1 MREACISS
9 AHTVTG
15 LGPNLDSL
23 WHGLM
28 AGGSAIRPLTRFA
41 TGRYLSGNASWI
53 DGLKSTDGRSGIY
66 PLLERL
72 LDGFGPVPADATLI
86 TASTKGCVDVM
97 ERLQAGLPGDPAE
110 VPMAQLLSGIA
121 ARFNLTSQGI
131 NINAACASST
141 IAVARAAAMIASG
154 RSEAVLVVCMDLV
167 SEFVFSGFSALQAL
181 SPGACRPFDRNR
193 NGLTLGEGGAALL
206 LMSRERA
213 LREGRPVLGV
223 VAGWGAAND
232 ATHITAPARD
242 GCGLIQSVRQALERA
257 AIGPQQIAAIS
268 AHGTATI
275 YNDQMELT
283 AFRTLFGERHIPM
296 NSIKGSIGHTLGAA
310 GGIEAALGLKCLKE
324 SQLPPTVGMLEP
336 EEAGEG
342 FLSRSVQQINGD
354 YLLSTNSGFGGVN
367 AALILRREEI

>member
-1 MREACISS
+1 MREVCISA
-9 AHTVTG
+9 AHAVTG
-15 LGPNLDSL
+15 LGPDLDSL
-23 WHGLM
+23 WRGVM
-28 AGGSAIRPLTRFA
+28 AGESAIRPLTRFA

-53 DGLKSTDGRSGIY
+53 EGLESESNRSGIFS
-66 PLLERL
+66 LLERL
-72 LDGFGPVPADATLI
+72 LDGFGSVPADAALI
-86 TASTKGCVDVM
+86 TASTKGCIDAM
-97 ERLQAGLPGDPAE
+97 ERLQGGLPCDPAE
-110 VPMAQLLSGIA
+110 VPMAHLLRRISD
-121 ARFNLTSQGI
+121 RFGLISPGI

-141 IAVARAAAMIASG
+141 IAVARAASLIAAG

-167 SEFVFSGFSALQAL
+167 SEFVFSGFSALRAL
-181 SPGACRPFDRNR
+181 TPGVCRPFDRHR
-193 NGLTLGEGGAALL
+193 DGLTLGEGGAALL

-213 LREGRPVLGV
+213 RREGRPVLGV

-268 AHGTATI
+268 AHGTATQ

-283 AFRTLFGERHIPM
+283 AFRTLFGERSIPM
-296 NSIKGSIGHTLGAA
+296 NSVKGAIGHTLGAA
-310 GGIEAALGLKCLKE
+310 GGIEIALGLKCLE
-324 SQLPPTVGMLEP
+324 AGRLPPTVGMLEP

-342 FLSRSVQQINGD
+342 FLSRSVQPIEGR

-367 AALILRREEI
+367 AALILRREEG